1 MSLDFKRVSD
11 SALEASG
18 LILYAD
24 ENWLEL
30 KVDLLEGASSEA
42 LYGALSKKNV
52 NEGLDDQAIADI
64 FETFSSGGE
73 VFKHTIAKGKA
84 PRQGK
89 DGALEFLIE
98 MEPNK
103 VEVTDAEGNMDFRDL
118 NLIKEIHSGS
128 PIVKVVAP
136 DEGSDGLTVQGKS
149 INVSKGR
156 KAKYRLGRNVRF
168 DEETET
174 IFATAD
180 GHVEVVDSLISVQE
194 EFNVN
199 KDVDFTIGN
208 LNFIGSLSFEKS
220 IPPGYLMEAGR
231 DILVK
236 ETCKGSTLKAKGNIS
251 VEGGITGSENSTI
264 ECDGKLSAKYINEA
278 NVISKGDVEC
288 FYEVVRSTIKAMGS
302 FILESGAVRGAQV
315 YAFSGMR
322 VKDLGSPMGTPT
334 LAAVG
339 VDFSVDEKV
348 EKLQQ
353 AIAQLDGQKSKLKE
367 AIAPFMKNKLL
378 LMKAPESKKSAVK
391 TILNKIDG
399 MDAKAKKVEGM
410 ISDLEAKR
418 FNKTK
423 RVEINGGIE
432 DDVTIQIGK
441 KSKKMDKGKRK
452 GAFLYD
458 TDSFEIVFSRS

>member
-1 MSLDFKRVSD
+1 
-11 SALEASG
+11 
-18 LILYAD
+18 
-24 ENWLEL
+24 
-30 KVDLLEGASSEA
+30 
-42 LYGALSKKNV
+42 
-52 NEGLDDQAIADI
+52 
-64 FETFSSGGE
+64 
-73 VFKHTIAKGKA
+73 
-84 PRQGK
+84 
-89 DGALEFLIE
+89 
-98 MEPNK
+98 
-103 VEVTDAEGNMDFRDL
+103 MDFRDL

-128 PIVKVVAP
+128 PVVKVVAP

-168 DEETET
+168 DEDTET